1 MAKNQPIKAIDVVPS
16 DTINIPEPGSYAT
29 GTNAQIGAGLT
40 VIDLTANFL
49 GVSNPGNTGVSNKV
63 AIGDVVYVTDAL
75 GVVTARTVVAVD
87 SNTQL
92 TLSGIVSGTP
102 GTYAIYKSNGGAQTQ
117 PIVGH
122 EGYSLYVGGAGSGN
136 LSVVPA
142 SSTDTVVLKGVAAGS
157 FIPLQVTRV
166 NSTGTDVTNIL
177 ALE

>member
-1 MAKNQPIKAIDVVPS
+1 MASNQPIKAIDVVPS

-29 GTNAQIGAGLT
+29 GTNAQIGAGT
-40 VIDLTANFL
+40 SIIDLTANFQ
-49 GVSNPGNTGVSNKV
+49 GVSNPGNTGFSNKV
-63 AIGDVVYVTDAL
+63 AVGDVVYVTDAA
-75 GVVTARTVVAVD
+75 GVITARTVTAVV

-92 TLSGIVSGTP
+92 TVSGIVSGNP

-117 PIVGH
+117 PVAGH
-122 EGYSLYVGGAGSGN
+122 EGYSLYVGGTGSGN

-142 SSTDTVVLKGVAAGS
+142 SSTDTVVLKGVSAGA

-166 NSTGTDVTNIL
+166 NSTGTDVTDIL